1 MRIKDTSNQEYRV
14 QKQLT
19 INGAELHYESVSQ
32 DWIVTDDNGNEE
44 VTFFT
49 YSYFRTDTEGKNRP
63 VLFAFNGG
71 PGSSCSQLHLGI
83 LGPTRIDFPAPEQQ
97 KPSKA
102 PTLIPNDASPLDV
115 CDIVMIDPPGTGY
128 ARLLIGDE
136 FFFAHKIV
144 DDSDRMCRIYTT
156 V

>member
-49 YSYFRTDTEGKNRP
+49 YSYFRTDTEEKNRP

-71 PGSSCSQLHLGI
+71 PGASCSQLHLGI

-97 KPSKA
+97 KPGKA
-102 PTLIPNDASPLDV
+102 PALIPNDASPLDV

-128 ARLLIGDE
+128 ARLLNEEAADKYLSVDGDAAEIGR
-136 FFFAHKIV
+136 AHV
-144 DDSDRMCRIYTT
+144 
-156 V
+156 